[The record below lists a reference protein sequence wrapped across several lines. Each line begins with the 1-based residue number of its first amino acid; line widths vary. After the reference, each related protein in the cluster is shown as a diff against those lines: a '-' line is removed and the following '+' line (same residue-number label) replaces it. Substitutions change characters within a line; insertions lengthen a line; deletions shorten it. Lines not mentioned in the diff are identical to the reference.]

1 MLISGESSSAPLKPD
16 DMKLTFMLMGVVM
29 FLYFKGI
36 SQNLETEWEKQFTLK
51 VPHLFA
57 DVIQNGDGGYTVLGA
72 IQMSGSMHYDLW
84 LISFSASGDTLWSRT
99 YSNDGCDA
107 PFRLVSMP
115 GGSFLLAA
123 VNGLPGEL
131 QHALVIHAGSDGNEI
146 WRKSS
151 DRALAVSR
159 TDIAVEPD
167 GNWWWMFTPDAAGGT
182 AQVVLQH
189 MDSQG
194 GLLKEYTFSD
204 KLDMKGHALR
214 ILPDG
219 SLALTGQQQV
229 EKGGATLWVMRVSN
243 GGETI
248 WKSAL
253 PGTGKTVVPEC
264 ICCSSDNAMLVA
276 GWIGTCM
283 NPDAPP
289 ESRIMDYD
297 LIISKIDQ
305 SGKLLWSQN
314 YDREGSEGGNAIAVM
329 NDGNILVAGKC
340 ETSFTG
346 SIGPWLMI
354 ADKSGKLLQDKV
366 DRFRFGGDQAS
377 RIINTADGGF
387 LMVGPGR
394 VDPQQSRVAGWIK
407 KFKPLV

>member
-1 MLISGESSSAPLKPD
+1 MKTTLMLSGVLLLLCLNAFP
-16 DMKLTFMLMGVVM
+16 
-29 FLYFKGI
+29 
-36 SQNLETEWEKQFTLK
+36 QNLETEWEKQFALK
-51 VPHLFA
+51 TPHLFA
-57 DVIQNGDGGYTVLGA
+57 DVIQNEDGGYTVLGA
-72 IQMSGSMHYDLW
+72 IHNSGSLQYDLW
-84 LISFSASGDTLWSRT
+84 LIRFSASGDTLWTRT
-99 YSNDGCDA
+99 YPNDGCDA
-107 PFRLVSMP
+107 PFRLVSTT

-123 VNGLPGEL
+123 VNGIPGEA
-131 QHALVIHAGSDGNEI
+131 QHAWVMHAGSDGTEI

-151 DRALAVSR
+151 ERALAVSR
-159 TDIAVEPD
+159 TDIAVESG
-167 GNWWWMFTPDAAGGT
+167 GNWWWMFTPDAAGGS
-182 AQVVLQH
+182 AQVVLKR

-194 GLLKEYTFSD
+194 ELLKEYSYSD

-229 EKGGATLWVMRVSN
+229 EKGGATLWVMRVSKE
-243 GGETI
+243 GETI

-297 LIISKIDQ
+297 LIISKIDPA
-305 SGKLLWSQN
+305 GKLLWSQN

-329 NDGNILVAGKC
+329 PDGNILVAGKC

-354 ADKSGKLLQDKV
+354 TDKSGKLLQDKV
-366 DRFRFGGDQAS
+366 DKFRFGGDQAS

-394 VDPQQSRVAGWIK
+394 VDPQQSRVTGWIK
-407 KFKPLV
+407 KFKPLM

>member
-1 MLISGESSSAPLKPD
+1 MKTTLMLSGVFILLWLNAQPQ
-16 DMKLTFMLMGVVM
+16 T
-29 FLYFKGI
+29 
-36 SQNLETEWEKQFTLK
+36 LEPEWEKQFALN

-57 DVIQNGDGGYTVLGA
+57 DVQQHGDGGYTVLGA
-72 IQMSGSMHYDLW
+72 IQKGGSSHYDLW
-84 LISFSASGDTLWSRT
+84 LIRFSASGDTLWTRT
-99 YSNDGCDA
+99 YPNDGCDA
-107 PFRLVSMP
+107 PFRLVSMTD
-115 GGSFLLAA
+115 GTYLMAG
-123 VNGLPGEL
+123 VNGTPEEPR
-131 QHALVIHAGSDGNEI
+131 HALVIHADSGGTEI

-151 DRALAVSR
+151 EQALSVSR
-159 TDIAVEPD
+159 TDIAADPD
-167 GNWWWMFTPDAAGGT
+167 GNWWWMFTPDAAGGV
-182 AQVVLQH
+182 AQVVLKQ
-189 MDSQG
+189 MDRQG
-194 GLLKEYTFSD
+194 EQLKEFTYSD

-219 SLALTGQQQV
+219 SLALTGQQLV

-264 ICCSSDNAMLVA
+264 ICCSSDNAMFVA

-283 NPDAPP
+283 NPDAPA

-305 SGKLLWSQN
+305 AGKVLWSQN

-329 NDGNILVAGKC
+329 TDGNILVAGKC

-354 ADKSGKLLQDKV
+354 TDKSGKLLQDKV

-394 VDPQQSRVAGWIK
+394 VDLQQSRVTGWIK

>member
-1 MLISGESSSAPLKPD
+1 MRTTLMLSGVLLLLSFNALPQ
-16 DMKLTFMLMGVVM
+16 T
-29 FLYFKGI
+29 
-36 SQNLETEWEKQFTLK
+36 LETEWEKQFSLK
-51 VPHLFA
+51 IPHLFA
-57 DVIQNGDGGYTVLGA
+57 DVIQNEDGGYTVLGA
-72 IQMSGSMHYDLW
+72 IQKGGLNHFDLW
-84 LISFSASGDTLWSRT
+84 LIRFSASGDTLWSQT
-99 YSNDGCDA
+99 FSNDGCDT
-107 PFRLVSMP
+107 PFRLMP
-115 GGSFLLAA
+115 GPDGSFLVAA
-123 VNGLPGEL
+123 VNGLPGEP
-131 QHALVIHAGSDGNEI
+131 QHAWVIHAGADGAEI
-146 WRKSS
+146 WRKTSE
-151 DRALAVSR
+151 RKLAVSR
-159 TDIAVEPD
+159 TDIAVDTD
-167 GNWWWMFTPDAAGGT
+167 GNWWWMFTPDADGET
-182 AQVVLQH
+182 AKVLLKH
-189 MDSQG
+189 MDSRG
-194 GLLKEYTFSD
+194 ELLQEYSYSD
-204 KLDMKGHALR
+204 KLDMRGHALR
-214 ILPDG
+214 VLPDG

-229 EKGGATLWVMRVSN
+229 EKGGATLWVMRISN

-297 LIISKIDQ
+297 LIISKIDPA
-305 SGKLLWSQN
+305 GKVLWSQN

-329 NDGNILVAGKC
+329 PDGNILVAGKC

-354 ADKSGKLLQDKV
+354 TDKSGKMLQDKV

-394 VDPQQSRVAGWIK
+394 VDPLQSRVTGWIK
-407 KFKPLV
+407 KFKPLL